1 MGIKRLQGTLLL
13 SLLVSGAAG
22 ASADAAEI
30 SGRSSTSFQWF
41 DNQLNNNR
49 TQVELGEY
57 LRISVTN
64 IDKEGKFSLQG
75 YGRGTQDFTT
85 GEGLNG
91 RLYYL
96 YGEYRNLFDKADIR
110 VGRQFVNM
118 AAGNAII
125 DGAQVDLKNIG
136 PVGFSVMGGHEVVY
150 GLNGDVGNGGKAA
163 MGVSAYLVGF
173 KQTDLELGWFRK
185 TDESDITRDVLGV
198 NFKQYLLSNV
208 KLYGNAKFD
217 LVSES
222 FNEVLAGVKY
232 YPTANLIFT
241 GEYYQSYA
249 TFDANSI
256 YAVFAVNRYREGVA
270 RAEYTL
276 NDKLSLNAGY
286 TREEFGDDGSANVYH
301 IGAGYRPFD
310 PLKINL
316 ELDKRQGY
324 YGSVDGFIVDAAYDL
339 NKTVQL
345 AGGINFDS
353 YQRDALTGDEIARR
367 YWLGGKCKLAKNMA
381 VSGRIQDDVN
391 VTYSK
396 NISGRLVFDY
406 DF

>member
-1 MGIKRLQGTLLL
+1 MGIKKLQGTFLL
-13 SLLVSGAAG
+13 SLLVAGAAG

-41 DNQLNNNR
+41 NNELNNNR

-57 LRISVTN
+57 LRISVTD
-64 IDKEGKFSLQG
+64 IDKAGKFSLQG
-75 YGRGTQDFTT
+75 YGRGTQDVTT

-96 YGEYRNLFDKADIR
+96 YGEYRDLFDKADIR

-125 DGAQVDLKNIG
+125 DGAQVDLKNLG
-136 PVGFSVMGGHEVVY
+136 PVGFSVMGGHEVIY
-150 GLNGDVGNGGKAA
+150 GLNGDAGNGGRAA

-173 KQTDLELGWFRK
+173 KQTDLELGWFRN
-185 TDESDITRDVLGV
+185 TDASDITRDVLGV

-217 LVSES
+217 LVSEA

-232 YPTANLIFT
+232 YPMASLIFT

-256 YAVFAVNRYREGVA
+256 YAVFAVNRYREGVV
-270 RAEYTL
+270 RAEYTV

-286 TREEFGDDGSANVYH
+286 TREEFGDDGSADVYH
-301 IGAGYRPFD
+301 VGVGYRPID

-316 ELDKRQGY
+316 ELDSRNGY
-324 YGSVDGFIVDAAYDL
+324 YGSVDGFIIDASYDL

-345 AGGINFDS
+345 AGGVNFDS

-367 YWLGGKCKLAKNMA
+367 YWLGGKCKLAKNIA
-381 VSGRIQDDVN
+381 VSGRIQDDVD